1 MDRNKTII
9 RAGFIGIIV
18 NILLVTFKL
27 IVGLI
32 TNSIAIILDAVNN
45 FSDTLSSIITI
56 IGTKLASKKP
66 DKEHPFGHGRIEYIT
81 STIIAIIVF
90 IAGIMALKESISKT
104 IHPVTPKYTTYS
116 LIVITVAIIVKIIYG
131 SYIKNLG
138 HTINSKGLIATGID
152 SLYDSILTL
161 TTLITALISISTHIF
176 LEGPLGI
183 FISLM
188 IIRSSIHIIMYT
200 IDDMIGTRI
209 DSKLSKSIKKY
220 INSFDEVSGT
230 YDLNLTNYGPDTLIG
245 SANIEVPEKMTAKEI
260 HMLTKEIAYRVF
272 EKFGILLT
280 LGIYASSND
289 KEGISI
295 KKELDSL
302 VKNYPHILQVHGFYL
317 DKNTSTVYFDI
328 VIDFKEENPSKVRKG
343 LIKELTNEF
352 PNYKYIVVIDSDLS
366 D

>member
-1 MDRNKTII
+1 MSRNKVII
-9 RAGFIGIIV
+9 KASFIGIFV
-18 NILLVTFKL
+18 NVLLVIFK
-27 IVGLI
+27 IIIGLI

-81 STIIAIIVF
+81 STIVAIIVF

-104 IHPVTPKYTTYS
+104 INPVTPKYTTYS
-116 LIVITVAIIVKIIYG
+116 LIVIIVAILVKIIYG
-131 SYIKNLG
+131 SYIKKLG
-138 HTINSKGLIATGID
+138 HSINSKGLIATGID

-161 TTLITALISISTHIF
+161 TTLITALISIYTHVF

-183 FISLM
+183 LISLI

-209 DSKLSKSIKKY
+209 DSNLSKSIKKY
-220 INSFDEVSGT
+220 INSFDNVFGA

-245 SANIEVPEKMTAKEI
+245 SINIEVPDKMTAKEI
-260 HMLTKEIAYRVF
+260 HLLTKEISYKVF
-272 EKFGILLT
+272 EKFGIILT

-289 KEGISI
+289 KESLVV

-302 VKNYPHILQVHGFYL
+302 VKDYPSILQVHGFYL
-317 DKNTSTVYFDI
+317 DKKTSTVYFDI
-328 VIDFKEENPSKVRKG
+328 VIDFKEESPVKVRKS
-343 LIKELTNEF
+343 LTKDLSSKF
-352 PNYKYIVVIDSDLS
+352 PNYKYIVVVDSDLS